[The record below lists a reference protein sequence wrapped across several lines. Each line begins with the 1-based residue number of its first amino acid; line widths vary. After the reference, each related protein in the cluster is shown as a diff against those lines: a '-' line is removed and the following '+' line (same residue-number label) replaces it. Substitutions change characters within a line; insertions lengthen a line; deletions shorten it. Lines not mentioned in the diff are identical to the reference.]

1 MLNARTLWDSN
12 IALRPPTVAFDDVM
26 REEASVYAWLQNIDR
41 FGFSFISGVPATIE
55 DTEALSRRIAFI
67 RETQYGGFWDFSSDL
82 AHGDTAYTSLAL
94 GAHTDNTYYTD
105 PCGLQLFH
113 LIQPAPEGGHTL
125 LVDGFHVA
133 EMMREQRPDLFK
145 VLTSVNVPSH
155 AAGNEDSFYF
165 TEQGKPVIELGPNG
179 ELQSVRWNN
188 DDRSVMTAFG
198 GESVA
203 KWYQAARL
211 WNKLLTSPESE
222 FWIPLRAGI
231 AVVIDNHRVLHGRS
245 SFSGPRRM
253 CGAYI
258 GGDEYRSRL
267 RVLRERYDVSSSAAD
282 HKERSVWSRG
292 L

>member
-1 MLNARTLWDSN
+1 
-12 IALRPPTVAFDDVM
+12 
-26 REEASVYAWLQNIDR
+26 
-41 FGFSFISGVPATIE
+41 
-55 DTEALSRRIAFI
+55 
-67 RETQYGGFWDFSSDL
+67 
-82 AHGDTAYTSLAL
+82 
-94 GAHTDNTYYTD
+94 
-105 PCGLQLFH
+105 
-113 LIQPAPEGGHTL
+113 
-125 LVDGFHVA
+125 
-133 EMMREQRPDLFK
+133 
-145 VLTSVNVPSH
+145 
-155 AAGNEDSFYF
+155 
-165 TEQGKPVIELGPNG
+165 VIELGANG
-179 ELQSVRWNN
+179 EIQSVRWNN

-231 AVVIDNHRVLHGRS
+231 AVVINNHRVLHGRS

-267 RVLRERYDVSSSAAD
+267 RVLRERYDVSSSAID
-282 HKERSVWSRG
+282 HKERSVWSPG